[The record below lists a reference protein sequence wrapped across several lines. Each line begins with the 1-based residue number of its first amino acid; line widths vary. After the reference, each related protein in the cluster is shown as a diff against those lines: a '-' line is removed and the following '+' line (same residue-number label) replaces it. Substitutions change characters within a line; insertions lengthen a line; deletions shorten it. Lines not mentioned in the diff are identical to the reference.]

1 MRYPLEER
9 RLVARAEL
17 RRNMELHQMTMGTL
31 AKRLNMTRQT
41 LSRRMREPENLTVDE
56 LRLTSKALE
65 LSDQQILRIVKGG

>member
-65 LSDQQILRIVKGG
+65 LSDSQILRIVKGG